1 MRTFCLFVYSLKL
14 ALKLAKYVRCM
25 FCLHT
30 RTRWLVVNV
39 SRFLKCRFKILICI
53 DIFIYKVFV
62 SFVPF
67 IFVVAGLTSISFCSH
82 SVWPFSLLCFVINC
96 VSYCSHFVSFSIVI
110 LHHANGDFVFA
121 FVYYSALSCLF
132 LADGGHHIC
141 PL

>member
-1 MRTFCLFVYSLKL
+1 
-14 ALKLAKYVRCM
+14 M

-62 SFVPF
+62 LFVPF
-67 IFVVAGLTSISFCSH
+67 IFVVAVLTSISFCSH

-110 LHHANGDFVFA
+110 LHHANGDFVCA
-121 FVYYSALSCLF
+121 FFITPLCLACFWQMVAIIYVPYSSKLKKKQQTNSSDETL
-132 LADGGHHIC
+132 IT
-141 PL
+141 